1 MRTSFR
7 SAVLFVAFALSA
19 FAGDLDWPAITSQ
32 TKPWSRWW
40 WLGSIG
46 TKQDFTTQM
55 ERYAKA
61 GLGGL
66 EITPIY
72 GVRGE
77 EKLFKDYLSPAWMDT
92 LDHVLD
98 EGKRLGLGIDMSTGT
113 GWPFGGPWVTPDF
126 SARH

>member
-1 MRTSFR
+1 MLTPRRFAFLFTL
-7 SAVLFVAFALSA
+7 VLVLPLSA
-19 FAGDLDWPAITSQ
+19 ADLDWPQITSQ

-40 WLGSIG
+40 WLGNIG
-46 TKQDFTTQM
+46 TKQDFTTEM
-55 ERYAKA
+55 EKYAKA

-77 EKLFKDYLSPAWMDT
+77 ESRFTPYLSPAWMEQ

-98 EGKRLGLGIDMSTGT
+98 EGKRLG
-113 GWPFGGPWVTPDF
+113 
-126 SARH
+126 

>member
-1 MRTSFR
+1 MRLLRSVVLTSC
-7 SAVLFVAFALSA
+7 VLAASA
-19 FAGDLDWPAITSQ
+19 FAASDLDWPEITSQ

-40 WLGSIG
+40 WLGNTG
-46 TKQDFTTQM
+46 TEQDYTTQM

-77 EKLFKDYLSPAWMDT
+77 ENRFRSYLSPEWMKL

-98 EGKRLGLGIDMSTGT
+98 QGE
-113 GWPFGGPWVTPDF
+113 
-126 SARH
+126 

>member
-1 MRTSFR
+1 MRFTSR
-7 SAVLFVAFALSA
+7 LIVLFAAVASFAFGA
-19 FAGDLDWPAITSQ
+19 DDLTWPPITSQ

-40 WLGSIG
+40 WLGNIG
-46 TKQDFTTQM
+46 TKQDFTKQM

-77 EKLFKDYLSPAWMDT
+77 QNRFRQYLSRDWMEL

-98 EGKRLGLGIDMSTGT
+98 
-113 GWPFGGPWVTPDF
+113 
-126 SARH
+126 